1 MEKRKHRKAV
11 INLITLIIL
20 FLLIFWVF
28 RKDYRTITDCLKH
41 ISVLGLLLLLSLDLV
56 YQLLDAATRRI
67 IIRMHMP
74 TFGMRQAAG
83 ITFLGIFGNVST
95 FSAGIIPMQSYYL
108 YQYGI
113 PAGNSIGMLALIY
126 IFHKVTVFLY
136 AAVMM
141 LLHGSWIKET
151 MPELSKYI
159 NLGFMICALIIFCP
173 SFNLYMGNLAKIWN
187 MGD

>member
-1 MEKRKHRKAV
+1 MIFMEKRKHRKAV
-11 INLITLIIL
+11 INLITLILL
-20 FLLIFWVF
+20 FLLVFWVF

-67 IIRMHMP
+67 IIRTHMP
-74 TFGMRQAAG
+74 AFGMRQAAG

-113 PAGNSIGMLALIY
+113 PAGNSIGIY
-126 IFHKVTVFLY
+126 I
-136 AAVMM
+136 
-141 LLHGSWIKET
+141 S
-151 MPELSKYI
+151 
-159 NLGFMICALIIFCP
+159 
-173 SFNLYMGNLAKIWN
+173 
-187 MGD
+187 